1 MALSK
6 TWSTPL
12 FRTLCRENAKRLS
25 DLGASPLKP
34 PSHERKATVR
44 LTEEEL
50 ARLKEAARRA
60 GWSQEAYLRALIG
73 GIDPRPKPPPDYLAM
88 TRELHA
94 IGNNLNQIARKA
106 HALGTVDAARYDA
119 EARRLEAALREIV
132 AAVKEPGRR
141 R

>member
-1 MALSK
+1 MER
-6 TWSTPL
+6 
-12 FRTLCRENAKRLS
+12 RT
-25 DLGASPLKP
+25 
-34 PSHERKATVR
+34 RKATVR

-94 IGNNLNQIARKA
+94 IGNNL
-106 HALGTVDAARYDA
+106 
-119 EARRLEAALREIV
+119 
-132 AAVKEPGRR
+132 
-141 R
+141 

>member
-1 MALSK
+1 MER
-6 TWSTPL
+6 
-12 FRTLCRENAKRLS
+12 RT
-25 DLGASPLKP
+25 
-34 PSHERKATVR
+34 RKATVR

-106 HALGTVDAARYDA
+106 HVLAL
-119 EARRLEAALREIV
+119 
-132 AAVKEPGRR
+132 P
-141 R
+141 

>member
-1 MALSK
+1 MER
-6 TWSTPL
+6 
-12 FRTLCRENAKRLS
+12 RT
-25 DLGASPLKP
+25 
-34 PSHERKATVR
+34 RKATVR

-106 HALGTVDAARYDA
+106 HALGAPVDAARYDA
-119 EARRLEAALREIV
+119 EAQRLEAALREIV

>member
-1 MALSK
+1 MER
-6 TWSTPL
+6 
-12 FRTLCRENAKRLS
+12 RT
-25 DLGASPLKP
+25 
-34 PSHERKATVR
+34 RKATVR

-94 IGNNLNQIARKA
+94 IGNNLNQIARQ
-106 HALGTVDAARYDA
+106 TNAAKDLPVELRGPLLELLRSLKVGADKLDDVID
-119 EARRLEAALREIV
+119 RLSER
-132 AAVKEPGRR
+132 
-141 R
+141 

>member
-1 MALSK
+1 MER
-6 TWSTPL
+6 
-12 FRTLCRENAKRLS
+12 RT
-25 DLGASPLKP
+25 
-34 PSHERKATVR
+34 RKATVR

-94 IGNNLNQIARKA
+94 IGN
-106 HALGTVDAARYDA
+106 VDAARYDA

>member
-1 MALSK
+1 MER
-6 TWSTPL
+6 
-12 FRTLCRENAKRLS
+12 RT
-25 DLGASPLKP
+25 
-34 PSHERKATVR
+34 RKATVR

-94 IGNNLNQIARKA
+94 IGNNLNQI
-106 HALGTVDAARYDA
+106 GTVDAARYDA

>member
-1 MALSK
+1 MER
-6 TWSTPL
+6 
-12 FRTLCRENAKRLS
+12 RT
-25 DLGASPLKP
+25 
-34 PSHERKATVR
+34 RKATVR

-94 IGNNLNQIARKA
+94 IGNNPVSYTHLTLPTK
-106 HALGTVDAARYDA
+106 
-119 EARRLEAALREIV
+119 LEV
-132 AAVKEPGRR
+132 
-141 R
+141 

>member
-1 MALSK
+1 MER
-6 TWSTPL
+6 
-12 FRTLCRENAKRLS
+12 RT
-25 DLGASPLKP
+25 
-34 PSHERKATVR
+34 RKATVR

-94 IGNNLNQIARKA
+94 IGNNLNQIARK
-106 HALGTVDAARYDA
+106 VDAARYDA

>member
-1 MALSK
+1 MER
-6 TWSTPL
+6 
-12 FRTLCRENAKRLS
+12 RT
-25 DLGASPLKP
+25 
-34 PSHERKATVR
+34 RKATVR

-94 IGNNLNQIARKA
+94 IGNNLNLIARK
-106 HALGTVDAARYDA
+106 ALGTVDAARYDA